1 MAYKLFPH
9 QTRGASFLSNSYGTK
24 GLFFGMGTGKTVTA
38 LEGVAQVLAK
48 AADTRVLIIAPP
60 IALPMWLNE
69 AQQYLGVYD
78 NVSAILTT
86 GKTPI
91 KAGHRVLVISY
102 AIAAARAAEL
112 RAFAC
117 VLICD
122 ESHALKNSEAKRTK
136 AILGDDGIASAAA
149 YSWMLTGTPI
159 TRWNDDMF
167 PFLSCADPAAMEEY
181 LGGTSLQKFQLKYTV
196 RQKRKFAGARFAK
209 DVVVGNRNTEDLA
222 EWIYTDDNGRDAPLA
237 LRVDLEEVFANMP
250 PLTKTR
256 YPIKID
262 ASPELKA
269 QLKAMEKLSL
279 QDIQEQLKSKEPA
292 LASVRRNLG
301 LAKVKAAVAEIIER
315 IESGQNVLVGAWHT
329 DVIDALVA
337 AISDKWVV
345 DELTGEL
352 EVKYSVDV
360 IDGRTSSKG
369 KVRVTESWNA
379 GKLNVVVAQIAA
391 AGVSLNLQHGGTQI
405 IVVEEDWSP
414 SVMDQFYARLWRY
427 GQKKHV
433 HVDTLASDTKLD
445 KALAR
450 ISRTKELQHEKFNK
464 VGRDQDE

>member
-1 MAYKLFPH
+1 MAYELFPH
-9 QTRGASFLSNSYGTK
+9 QTRGAAFLSNSCGTK

-38 LEGVAQVLAK
+38 LEGVAQVRAVRR
-48 AADTRVLIIAPP
+48 RVLIIAPP

-69 AQQYLGVYD
+69 AQQYLGVWS

-86 GKTPI
+86 GKTSI
-91 KAGHRVLVISY
+91 KEGHRVLVVSY
-102 AIAAARAAEL
+102 AIAAARAVEL
-112 RAFAC
+112 REWLRGATGI
-117 VLICD
+117 LICD

-136 AILGDDGIASAAA
+136 AILGSTGIASAAA

-167 PFLSCADPAAMEEY
+167 PFLSRADPEAMEDY
-181 LGGTSLQKFQLKYTV
+181 LGGTSLLKFQLKYTV

-222 EWIYTDDNGRDAPLA
+222 EWIYTDDNGREAPLA

-250 PLTKTR
+250 PLTKTS

-262 ASPELKA
+262 ATPELKA

-301 LAKVKAAVAEIIER
+301 LAKVKAAAAEIIER

-329 DVIDALVA
+329 DVIDALIDA
-337 AISDKWVV
+337 LPDKY
-345 DELTGEL
+345 TA
-352 EVKYSVDV
+352 DV
-360 IDGRTSSKG
+360 IDGRTSSNA

-379 GKLNVVVAQIAA
+379 GELNVVVAQIAA

>member
-1 MAYKLFPH
+1 MAYELFPH
-9 QTRGASFLSNSYGTK
+9 QTRGAAFLSNSCGTK

-38 LEGVAQVLAK
+38 LEGVAQVRAVRR
-48 AADTRVLIIAPP
+48 RVLIIAPP

-69 AQQYLGVYD
+69 AQQYLGVWS

-86 GKTPI
+86 GKTSI
-91 KAGHRVLVISY
+91 KEGHRVLVVSY
-102 AIAAARAAEL
+102 AIAAARAVEL
-112 RAFAC
+112 REWLRGATGI
-117 VLICD
+117 LICD

-136 AILGDDGIASAAA
+136 AILGSTGIASAAA

-167 PFLSCADPAAMEEY
+167 PFLSRADPEAMEDY
-181 LGGTSLQKFQLKYTV
+181 LGGTSLLKFQLKYTV

-222 EWIYTDDNGRDAPLA
+222 EWIYTDDNGREAPLA

-250 PLTKTR
+250 PLTKTS

-262 ASPELKA
+262 ATPELKA

-301 LAKVKAAVAEIIER
+301 LAKVKAAAAEIIER

-329 DVIDALVA
+329 DVIDALIDA
-337 AISDKWVV
+337 LPDKY
-345 DELTGEL
+345 TA
-352 EVKYSVDV
+352 DV
-360 IDGRTSSKG
+360 IDGRTSSNA

-379 GKLNVVVAQIAA
+379 GELNVVVAQIAA

-464 VGRDQDE
+464 VGRDQDG

>member
-9 QTRGASFLSNSYGTK
+9 QTRGAYFLTNSYGTK

-38 LEGVAQVLAK
+38 LEGVAKVRAK
-48 AADTRVLIIAPP
+48 VADTRVLIIAPP

-69 AQQYLGVYD
+69 AQQYLRVYSD
-78 NVSAILTT
+78 DSGILTT

-91 KAGHRVLVISY
+91 KNDPHVLVVSY
-102 AIAAARAAEL
+102 AIAAARADEL
-112 RAFAC
+112 REWLRGATGI
-117 VLICD
+117 LICD
-122 ESHALKNSEAKRTK
+122 ESHALKNSEAKRTQHV
-136 AILGDDGIASAAA
+136 LGSGGIASAAA

-159 TRWNDDMF
+159 TRWNDDMY
-167 PFLSCADPAAMEEY
+167 PFLCRADPEAMEDY
-181 LGGTSLQKFQLKYTV
+181 LGGMSLQKFQLKYTV

-222 EWIYTDDNGRDAPLA
+222 EWIYTDDNGREAPLA

-250 PLTKTR
+250 PLTKTS

-262 ASPELKA
+262 ATPELKA

-301 LAKVKAAVAEIIER
+301 LAKVKAAAAEIIER

-329 DVIDALVA
+329 DVIDALIDALPHKYA
-337 AISDKWVV
+337 A
-345 DELTGEL
+345 
-352 EVKYSVDV
+352 DV
-360 IDGRTSSKG
+360 IDGRTSSKA
-369 KVRVTESWNA
+369 KVRVTENWNA
-379 GKLNVVVAQIAA
+379 GELNVVVAQIAA

>member
-1 MAYKLFPH
+1 MAYTLFPH
-9 QTRGASFLSNSYGTK
+9 QTRGAAFLSSSYGTK

-38 LEGVAQVLAK
+38 LEAAAQVDAK
-48 AADTRVLIIAPP
+48 VVGDMRVLIVAPP

-91 KAGHRVLVISY
+91 KRGQRVLVVSY
-102 AIAAARAAEL
+102 AIASARADEL
-112 RAFAC
+112 REWLC
-117 VLICD
+117 NSGVVICD
-122 ESHALKNSEAKRTK
+122 ESHALKNPEAKRTK
-136 AILGDDGIASAAA
+136 AILGRDGIAKGAM
-149 YSWMLTGTPI
+149 YVWLLTGTPI
-159 TRWNDDMF
+159 TRWNDDMY
-167 PFLSCADPAAMEEY
+167 PFLCRADPAAMEAY

-222 EWIYTDDNGRDAPLA
+222 EWIYTDDNGRGAPLA

-250 PLTKTR
+250 PLTKTS

-262 ASPELKA
+262 ATPELKA

-301 LAKVKAAVAEIIER
+301 LAKVKAAAAEIIER

-329 DVIDALVA
+329 DVIDALIDA
-337 AISDKWVV
+337 LPDKY
-345 DELTGEL
+345 TA
-352 EVKYSVDV
+352 DV
-360 IDGRTSSKG
+360 IDGRTSSKA

-379 GKLNVVVAQIAA
+379 GELNVVVAQIAA

>member
-9 QTRGASFLSNSYGTK
+9 QTRGASFLSDSYGTK

-69 AQQYLGVYD
+69 AQQYLGVCD

-91 KAGHRVLVISY
+91 KAGHRVLVVSY

-222 EWIYTDDNGRDAPLA
+222 EWIYTDDNGREAPLA

-250 PLTKTR
+250 PLTKTS

-292 LASVRRNLG
+292 LATVRRNLG

-329 DVIDALVA
+329 DVIDALVDA
-337 AISDKWVV
+337 LSDKYTV
-345 DELTGEL
+345 G
-352 EVKYSVDV
+352 V
-360 IDGRTSSKG
+360 IDGRMSSNA
-369 KVRVTESWNA
+369 KVETTEDWNA
-379 GKLNVVVAQIAA
+379 GRLNVVVAQIAA

>member
-1 MAYKLFPH
+1 MAYELFPH
-9 QTRGASFLSNSYGTK
+9 QTRGAAFLSNSCGTK

-38 LEGVAQVLAK
+38 LEGVAQVRAVRR
-48 AADTRVLIIAPP
+48 RVLIIAPP

-69 AQQYLGVYD
+69 AQQYLGVWS

-86 GKTPI
+86 GKTSI
-91 KAGHRVLVISY
+91 KEGHRVLVVSY
-102 AIAAARAAEL
+102 AIAAARAVEL
-112 RAFAC
+112 REWLRGATGI
-117 VLICD
+117 LICD

-136 AILGDDGIASAAA
+136 AILGSTGIASAAA

-167 PFLSCADPAAMEEY
+167 PFLSRADPEAMEDY

-222 EWIYTDDNGRDAPLA
+222 EWIYTDDNGREAPLA

-250 PLTKTR
+250 PLTKTS

-262 ASPELKA
+262 ATPELKA

-301 LAKVKAAVAEIIER
+301 LAKVKAAAAEIIER

-329 DVIDALVA
+329 DVIDALIDA
-337 AISDKWVV
+337 LPDKY
-345 DELTGEL
+345 TA
-352 EVKYSVDV
+352 DV
-360 IDGRTSSKG
+360 IDGRTSSNA

-379 GKLNVVVAQIAA
+379 GELNVVVAQIAA